1 MNTLKLNAILQQFI
15 DNFDYLSAKD
25 GGDEGYKWVAAYC
38 FEQNWNIEAEDFLA
52 MFNDSMKEMSN
63 LIDNSQVQPLSGI
76 RLLLKQPEEVEFVR
90 NSFKELFS
98 DDNGD
103 IAARQDR
110 VDAFVESV
118 NGRIAKYT
126 PEGSWRYN
134 QSRGNVIYYLN
145 LWRPHENYIYKATE
159 ANEWAACIEFGE
171 DFGSGT
177 TFSLAKYYKMCDEL
191 LDEIKKNETIVKLSA
206 DRVAS
211 KGITD
216 FDDQLHILVYDII
229 YCNHNYL
236 LYDKAAIA
244 KVSTKERLKKHQ
256 ILQKMNGLEA
266 EINQK
271 QCELEQIE
279 KPKPLPDINGCTVQ
293 HKKYGE
299 GKVVSIAVTS
309 ITVIFDAGEKKFKY
323 PDAFVQG
330 FLLIEGY
337 DFVEIAKYNKLI
349 SEKRRSIEEEL
360 GLLRKAHAYWQNEI
374 S

>member
-38 FEQNWNIEAEDFLA
+38 FKQNWNIEAEDFLA

-118 NGRIAKYT
+118 NDRIAKYT

-134 QSRGNVIYYLN
+134 QSRGNVIDYLN

-159 ANEWAACIEFGE
+159 ANEWAACVEFGE

-191 LDEIKKNETIVKLSA
+191 LDAVGVERVGGVFAAHAVDEPHGELLGIVA
-206 DRVAS
+206 IGPCV
-211 KGITD
+211 GIAG
-216 FDDQLHILVYDII
+216 
-229 YCNHNYL
+229 L
-236 LYDKAAIA
+236 L
-244 KVSTKERLKKHQ
+244 Q
-256 ILQKMNGLEA
+256 
-266 EINQK
+266 
-271 QCELEQIE
+271 
-279 KPKPLPDINGCTVQ
+279 
-293 HKKYGE
+293 
-299 GKVVSIAVTS
+299 
-309 ITVIFDAGEKKFKY
+309 DAGVICQ
-323 PDAFVQG
+323 AVGQ
-330 FLLIEGY
+330 
-337 DFVEIAKYNKLI
+337 
-349 SEKRRSIEEEL
+349 
-360 GLLRKAHAYWQNEI
+360 
-374 S
+374 